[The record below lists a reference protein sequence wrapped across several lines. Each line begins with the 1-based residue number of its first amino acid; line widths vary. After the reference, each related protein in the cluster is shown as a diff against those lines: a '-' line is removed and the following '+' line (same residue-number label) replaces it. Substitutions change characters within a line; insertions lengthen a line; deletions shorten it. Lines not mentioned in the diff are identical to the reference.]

1 MDISVTDAEEIARHI
16 SRLYE
21 QIADLRN
28 KVGGI
33 VMHGAVTDVDPKT
46 QRVRIEI
53 GTEKMPQ
60 KSGWVPY
67 GLGFGGNFSQ
77 IWHPSI
83 GQNMTLVS
91 PNGDKAQ
98 SVAWPFTYSDKF
110 KAPSDDGNCNI
121 LCNFGTSR
129 IEVWKDRIKIISDNI
144 EEVGNKTITETA
156 GDLISET
163 CTKADITNTAKR
175 YVKIETQD
183 HDDGSAI
190 SLKTGNPN
198 KADSVITLQAG
209 NPGTGTSA
217 VAIQTGTPGE
227 GDSILIIAANP
238 PLLGTCQLDLVSG
251 GWMTQMVATNVTVSL
266 GGNFQIAA
274 GINIDLTAGAEIDM
288 HASEIALLGHT
299 DVGGYGGPPIARL
312 GDNVAVDIKTGLGHI
327 TSGAGNSNA
336 V

>member
-1 MDISVTDAEEIARHI
+1 MDIVDNEEIARHI
-16 SRLYE
+16 ERLYAM
-21 QIADLRN
+21 IADLRN

-46 QRVRIEI
+46 QRVRVQL

-60 KSGWVPY
+60 KSAWVPY
-67 GLGFGGNFSQ
+67 GLGFAGNFSM
-77 IWHPSI
+77 IWHPSV

-98 SVAWPFTYSDKF
+98 SVAWPFTYNTKF
-110 KAPSDDGNCNI
+110 PAPSDDGDCHI

-144 EEVGNKTITETA
+144 EEIGNKTITETA

-175 YVKIETQD
+175 YIKIETQD

-190 SLKTGNPN
+190 SLKTGNPG
-198 KADSVITLQAG
+198 KADSAITLQAG
-209 NPGTGTSA
+209 DPGTGNSVVT
-217 VAIQTGTPGE
+217 IQTGSPKT
-227 GDSILIIAANP
+227 GDSLMQISAIP
-238 PLLGTCQLDLVSG
+238 PLLGSCDFNEMSG
-251 GWMTQMVATNVTVSL
+251 GSFTQAIGASYTVTIGLNFTMMAAAKISL
-266 GGNFQIAA
+266 TSGDE
-274 GINIDLTAGAEIDM
+274 IDLTAG
-288 HASEIALLGHT
+288 EIALLGHT